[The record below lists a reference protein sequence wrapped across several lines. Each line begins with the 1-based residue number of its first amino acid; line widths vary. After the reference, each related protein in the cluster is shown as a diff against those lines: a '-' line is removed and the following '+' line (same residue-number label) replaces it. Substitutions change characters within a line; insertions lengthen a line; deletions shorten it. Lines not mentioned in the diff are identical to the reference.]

1 MRTTLDIDETVLR
14 EAESQARK
22 RGKPLAALIE
32 EVLRAT
38 ILVTSA
44 QPETLPPS
52 QAADG
57 LEDSDPFFSALEEIR
72 DMGRMPAPH
81 REVQLS

>member
-32 EVLRAT
+32 EVLRMT
-38 ILVTSA
+38 ILVTPA
-44 QPETLPPS
+44 QSETLPPS
-52 QAADG
+52 EAADG
-57 LEDSDPFFSALEEIR
+57 LEDGDPFFSALEEIR
-72 DMGRMPAPH
+72 ALGRMPASH

>member
-14 EAESQARK
+14 EAEAQARK

-38 ILVTSA
+38 ILVPPA

-72 DMGRMPAPH
+72 ALGRMPAAH
-81 REVQLS
+81 RQVRLS